1 MQLREIV
8 RILRL
13 TKNLTQEEMAKKIP
27 MSTSGY
33 IKLEQGENNLMS
45 ERLPRI
51 AEIFG
56 LNVVDLINMADKNI
70 IYLVNEN
77 SQNSSNHYNST
88 ESVITENEKLKLTIQ
103 HQAELLAKQEQQ
115 IVILQEYVELLKQ
128 HKGN

>member
-1 MQLREIV
+1 MQLRQIV

-33 IKLEQGENNLMS
+33 IKLEQGENSLMS

-115 IVILQEYVELLKQ
+115 IIILQEYVELLKQ